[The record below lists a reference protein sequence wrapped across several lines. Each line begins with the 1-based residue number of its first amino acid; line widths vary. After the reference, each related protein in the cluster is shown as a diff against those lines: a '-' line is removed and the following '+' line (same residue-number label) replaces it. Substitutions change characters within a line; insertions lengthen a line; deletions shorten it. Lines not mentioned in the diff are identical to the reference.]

1 MKKLFFRL
9 LVLSFIMVI
18 SLKIIHAQNDT
29 KPDRERMRSF
39 APPDTTKVMLLGA
52 KVDTFLNLSA
62 DQKAKIHPIIDTI
75 KNLQT
80 AQMKKMQEFR
90 AKREAGEEMDRDEMM
105 KMREQR
111 EKEVTYIKGLIENIK
126 KELTK
131 EQLEKFKDV
140 QLPMLEMRRGGQR
153 PPRD

>member
-1 MKKLFFRL
+1 MRKSVLRL
-9 LVLSFIMVI
+9 LVLSFVMVI
-18 SLKIIHAQNDT
+18 ALQFVHAQQEGRQDF
-29 KPDRERMRSF
+29 K
-39 APPDTTKVMLLGA
+39 PDTTKVLLLGP
-52 KVDTFLNLSA
+52 KVDTFLNLTTA
-62 DQKAKIHPIIDTI
+62 QKAKIHPIIDTI
-75 KNLQT
+75 KNMQQ
-80 AQMKKMQEFR
+80 AQMKKMQEMR

-131 EQLEKFKDV
+131 EQLEKFKEV

-153 PPRD
+153 PPRN